1 MHVPGSRSRRYHP
14 ATASIALF
22 LMLSGLAC
30 ATGSGRANE
39 TISALAVF
47 DFENSSLDPVAVYLA
62 VQSSQWLLGYVEP
75 RRRTHLRLPDHFIG
89 SNHDD
94 VTVIVVPL
102 GSRRN
107 GVLARDITDAI
118 STESV
123 PTDELSSMRW
133 TLNGRQLMSVV
144 PPKNR

>member
-1 MHVPGSRSRRYHP
+1 MHATGSRSRRCHSV
-14 ATASIALF
+14 TASIALV

-39 TISALAVF
+39 TISALTVL

-62 VQSSQWLLGYVEP
+62 AQRSEWLLGYVEP
-75 RRRTHLRLPDHFIG
+75 RRRAHLRLPDHFTG
-89 SNHDD
+89 SNYD
-94 VTVIVVPL
+94 VTIIVAPV
-102 GSRRN
+102 GSQRH

-118 STESV
+118 CMESV

-133 TLNGRQLMSVV
+133 TLNGRQLMSFV
-144 PPKNR
+144 PPKQR